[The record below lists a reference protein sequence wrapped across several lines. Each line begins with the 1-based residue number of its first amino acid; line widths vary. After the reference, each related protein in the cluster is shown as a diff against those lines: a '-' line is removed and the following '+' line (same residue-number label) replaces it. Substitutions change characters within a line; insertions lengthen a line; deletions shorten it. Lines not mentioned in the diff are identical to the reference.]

1 MIKFTAAFYFKIL
14 KQVIALH
21 FYLTARSLHDHLSP
35 SVEEQGRTGKFYSL
49 FFYKNHSVY

>member
-35 SVEEQGRTGKFYSL
+35 SMEEQGRTGNFYSL